1 MTLADRR
8 NVDSASVNR
17 AERAATIRADNVTEA
32 VDGMYRAVSCG
43 VSGRRLHPRV
53 GAESAPAGGAQR
65 TAHRHQRRPAVWKP
79 HPRCRSVTSV
89 PNSCRREVADS

>member
-32 VDGMYRAVSCG
+32 VDGMYRAVSVVSPGG
-43 VSGRRLHPRV
+43 VYTLASGQSPLLLVARK
-53 GAESAPAGGAQR
+53 R
-65 TAHRHQRRPAVWKP
+65 TAHRHQRRPACGSP
-79 HPRCRSVTSV
+79 TRD
-89 PNSCRREVADS
+89 ADQ